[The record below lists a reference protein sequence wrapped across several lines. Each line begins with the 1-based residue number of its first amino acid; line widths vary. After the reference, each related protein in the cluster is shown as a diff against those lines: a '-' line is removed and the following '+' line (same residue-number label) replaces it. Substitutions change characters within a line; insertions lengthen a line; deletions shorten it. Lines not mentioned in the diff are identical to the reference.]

1 MMTKYGIDIS
11 REMICNKFD
20 DLVNQFFK
28 ILPLKE
34 SQAST
39 LAVYMDGLM
48 REMLGFQSLMS
59 AINNDGAYLNLLST
73 LQYMIDNDC
82 DVATVKSDVFKSI
95 SIIKRL
101 QKKYGAVE
109 E

>member
-1 MMTKYGIDIS
+1 MMTKYGTEIS
-11 REMICNKFD
+11 REMIHNKFD

-28 ILPLKE
+28 ILPLRE

-39 LAVYMDGLM
+39 LAAYMDGLM
-48 REMLGFQSLMS
+48 REMLGLQSLMS

-82 DVATVKSDVFKSI
+82 EVSVVKSDVFKSI

-101 QKKYGAVE
+101 QKKYGAAE